1 MLDEPVSGL
10 EDEEAEKLL
19 GVLLDLQAREG
30 WGLLVIEHDLK
41 FVTQVSERLMVME
54 DGRLLV
60 EGPIHDVLRQD
71 EVRRVY
77 LGELVT
83 AR

>member
-1 MLDEPVSGL
+1 
-10 EDEEAEKLL
+10 
-19 GVLLDLQAREG
+19 VLHDLQAREG

-41 FVTQVSERLMVME
+41 FITEVAERLMVME

-60 EGPIHDVLRQD
+60 EGPIHEVMRQD

-83 AR
+83 AQ